1 MSYLVQGLFL
11 KRNLKPNF
19 LKTLNL
25 MTFFRQRTTLFSLKQ
40 DLLHE

>member
-25 MTFFRQRTTLFSLKQ
+25 IIFFGKRTTLFSLKQ
-40 DLLHE
+40 DMLPE